1 MLQIKLRRNPEYS
14 KHSMEKTTPRYFFEL
29 GLSRVIEGGGQATLP
44 VYWRPNT
51 SPHPMLK
58 EIYSVEVAGI
68 MVEKA
73 NILAVEKAL
82 PDAVQSL
89 ANYGTLPYYF
99 IDIPG
104 RARIPVYLVDGK
116 LQTRVGDDAQL
127 EEDDVGQLWHALGD
141 YLIPTRVT
149 NSREEVTVSLL
160 FWKELRIYPP
170 AFIFRNGKGKI
181 WIPIF
186 YRGERL
192 NYDVI
197 GQPSRLLPISEA
209 FNLREEVA
217 AGLTASKMLSSP
229 FELRMDQVQ
238 REIWDRLEKTV
249 APTDRVLS
257 YYEETTRTELPIFEV
272 RGGLLVPQVTST
284 VKINFGRDIEDLL
297 KRAAEELIR
306 ERKISSASYV
316 EIRTKGR

>member
-1 MLQIKLRRNPEYS
+1 MFPIRLKRNPEYS
-14 KHSMEKTTPRYFFEL
+14 KHSMEKTPRYFFEL
-29 GLSRVIEGGGQATLP
+29 DLNGVIERGGQATLP

-58 EIYSVEVAGI
+58 EIYSVEVGGI
-68 MVEKA
+68 TVEKA

-99 IDIPG
+99 IDLPG
-104 RARIPVYLVDGK
+104 RVRTPVYLVDGK
-116 LQTRVGDDAQL
+116 LQTRVGDGPQL
-127 EEDDVGQLWHALGD
+127 DEDDIGQLWQGLGD
-141 YLIPTRVT
+141 YLVTTREI
-149 NSREEVTVSLL
+149 NSREEITVSLL

-170 AFIFRNGKGKI
+170 AFILRNGNGKI
-181 WIPIF
+181 WIPVF

-217 AGLTASKMLSSP
+217 AGLTNFKMLSSP
-229 FELRMDQVQ
+229 SDLMMAQVQ
-238 REIWDRLEKTV
+238 RDMWDRLEKTV
-249 APTDRVLS
+249 SPTDKVLS
-257 YYEETTRTELPIFEV
+257 YYEETTRTELPIYEA

-284 VKINFGRDIEDLL
+284 VKINFGQDIEDLL
-297 KRAAEELIR
+297 KRATEEIIR
-306 ERKISSASYV
+306 ERKVSSASYV